1 VFGLGKRAT
10 PIIGLDIGSNTIK
23 VAQFKEEKAGLSLV
37 NFGVVPTPEGSIED
51 GKIVRGDII
60 SEALG
65 SLLSLHSFVGKRVS
79 ASVSGELVTVKQVT
93 VDEVP
98 RQQLSAI
105 VKWEME
111 KHISY
116 PIEDAVF
123 DYQVLSRVQT
133 DDGGVKANCLVAVA
147 PLSIVDALIGV
158 IRKTQLEAVFIE
170 VEPFAELRL
179 VDYVAYKR
187 PDLDAKTVVL
197 VNIGSGITSINV
209 ADQSMIRLTRMIPFG
224 GTRITQAIASAL
236 GISTDRAEE
245 LKQDVVNVNPDGG
258 QAEAGSE
265 AERATTAALAIIDD
279 LVLEI
284 RRSLN
289 YYTTRFESDRPL
301 HLILSGGTANLKG
314 IGEYMELSTGFTA
327 EMNRL
332 LLDVAK
338 YDPSMF
344 AESYLNEMAPMF
356 SVATGL
362 SLREFEEKA
371 ARRRSGHRRPPEVPV
386 GESLLTYRPG
396 SEGL

>member
-1 VFGLGKRAT
+1 VFGLGDKAT
-10 PIIGLDIGSNTIK
+10 PIIGVDIGTSTIK
-23 VAQFKEEKAGLSLV
+23 VAQFKRDKNALSLV
-37 NFGVVPTPEGSIED
+37 NFGVAPTPEGCIEN
-51 GKIVRGDII
+51 GKIVKGDII
-60 SEALG
+60 SETLG

-79 ASVSGELVTVKQVT
+79 ASVSGQLVTVRQIT
-93 VDEVP
+93 VDDIP
-98 RQQLSAI
+98 RQPLDDI

-123 DYQVLSRVQT
+123 DYQVLSRSHT
-133 DDGGVKANCLVAVA
+133 GDGGIKANCLVAAA
-147 PLSIVDALIGV
+147 PLEIVNALVGV
-158 IRKTQLEAVFIE
+158 IRKTHLEPVFIE

-179 VDYVAYKR
+179 VDYVSYKR
-187 PDLDAKTVVL
+187 PDLDAKTIVM
-197 VNIGSGITSINV
+197 VNIGSTITSVNV
-209 ADQSMIRLTRMIPFG
+209 ADQSVIRLTRMIPFG
-224 GTRITQAIASAL
+224 GARISQAIASTL
-236 GISTDRAEE
+236 GITIERAEE
-245 LKQDVVNVNPDGG
+245 LKRESVNMDP
-258 QAEAGSE
+258 QANLEAGTE
-265 AERATTAALAIIDD
+265 AERATSAALPIIDE

-314 IGEYMELSTGFTA
+314 VADYIEVSTGFTV
-327 EMNRL
+327 EINRL

-344 AESYLNEMAPMF
+344 AESYLSEMAPMF

-362 SLREFEEKA
+362 SLREFEAAA
-371 ARRRSGHRRPPEVPV
+371 ARKRSGRKKAKPV
-386 GESLLTYRPG
+386 EAGESLLTYRPG

>member
-1 VFGLGKRAT
+1 MFGLENKAT
-10 PIIGLDIGSNTIK
+10 PIIGVDIGTNTIK
-23 VAQFKEEKAGLSLV
+23 VAQFKRDKNALNLV
-37 NFGVVPTPEGSIED
+37 NFGVAPTPEGCIEN
-51 GKIVRGDII
+51 GKIVKGDII

-79 ASVSGELVTVKQVT
+79 ASVSGQLVTVRQIT
-93 VDEVP
+93 VDDIP
-98 RQQLSAI
+98 RQPLDDI

-123 DYQVLSRVQT
+123 DYQVLSRSHAG
-133 DDGGVKANCLVAVA
+133 DGGIKANCLVAAA
-147 PLSIVDALIGV
+147 PLEIVNALVGV
-158 IRKTQLEAVFIE
+158 IRKTHLEPVFIE

-179 VDYVAYKR
+179 VDYVSYKR
-187 PDLDAKTVVL
+187 PDLDAKTIVM
-197 VNIGSGITSINV
+197 VNIGSTTTSVNV
-209 ADQSMIRLTRMIPFG
+209 ADQSVIRLTRMIPFG
-224 GTRITQAIASAL
+224 GARISQAIASTL
-236 GISTDRAEE
+236 GITIERAED
-245 LKQDVVNVNPDGG
+245 LKRESVNMDP
-258 QAEAGSE
+258 QANLEAGTE
-265 AERATTAALAIIDD
+265 AERATSAALPIIDE

-314 IGEYMELSTGFTA
+314 VADYIEMSTGFTV
-327 EMNRL
+327 EINRL

-344 AESYLNEMAPMF
+344 AESYLSEMAPMF

-362 SLREFEEKA
+362 SLREFEAAA
-371 ARRRSGHRRPPEVPV
+371 ARKRSGRKKAKPV
-386 GESLLTYRPG
+386 EAGESLLTYRPG

>member
-1 VFGLGKRAT
+1 MFGLENKAT
-10 PIIGLDIGSNTIK
+10 PIIGVDIGTSTIK
-23 VAQFKEEKAGLSLV
+23 VAQFKRDKNALNLV
-37 NFGVVPTPEGSIED
+37 NFGVTPTPGGCIEN
-51 GKIVRGDII
+51 GKIVKGDII

-79 ASVSGELVTVKQVT
+79 ASVSGQLVTVRQIT
-93 VDEVP
+93 VDDIP
-98 RQQLSAI
+98 RQPLDDI

-123 DYQVLSRVQT
+123 DYQVLSRSHT
-133 DDGGVKANCLVAVA
+133 GDGGIKANCLVAAA
-147 PLSIVDALIGV
+147 PLEIVNALVGV
-158 IRKTQLEAVFIE
+158 IRKTHLEPVFIE

-179 VDYVAYKR
+179 VDYVSYKR
-187 PDLDAKTVVL
+187 PDLDAKTIVM
-197 VNIGSGITSINV
+197 VNIGSTITSVNV
-209 ADQSMIRLTRMIPFG
+209 ADQSVIRLTRMIPFG
-224 GTRITQAIASAL
+224 GARISQAIASTL
-236 GISTDRAEE
+236 GITIERAEE
-245 LKQDVVNVNPDGG
+245 LKRESVNMDP
-258 QAEAGSE
+258 QANLEAGTE
-265 AERATTAALAIIDD
+265 AERATSAALPIIDE

-314 IGEYMELSTGFTA
+314 VADYIEVSTGFTV
-327 EMNRL
+327 EINRL

-344 AESYLNEMAPMF
+344 AESYLSEMAPMF

-362 SLREFEEKA
+362 SLREFEAAA
-371 ARRRSGHRRPPEVPV
+371 ARKRSGRKKAKPAEV

>member
-1 VFGLGKRAT
+1 MFGLANKAT
-10 PIIGLDIGSNTIK
+10 PIIGVDIGSNTIK
-23 VAQFKEEKAGLSLV
+23 VAQFKRDKNGLSLV
-37 NFGVVPTPEGSIED
+37 NFGVVPTPEGSIEE
-51 GKIVRGDII
+51 GKIAKGDII

-79 ASVSGELVTVKQVT
+79 ASVSGQLVTVKQVT
-93 VDEVP
+93 VDEIP
-98 RQQLSAI
+98 RQPLGEI

-116 PIEDAVF
+116 PIEEAVY
-123 DYQVLSRVQT
+123 DYQVLSRSQT
-133 DDGGVKANCLVAVA
+133 DDGGIKANCLVAAA
-147 PLSIVDALIGV
+147 PLDIVNGLMGV
-158 IRKTQLEAVFIE
+158 IRKTQLEPVFIE

-179 VDYVAYKR
+179 VDYVSYKR
-187 PDLDAKTVVL
+187 PDLDAKTIVM
-197 VNIGSGITSINV
+197 VNIGSTITSINV

-224 GTRITQAIASAL
+224 GARISQAIASAL
-236 GISTDRAEE
+236 GINTERAEE
-245 LKQDVVNVNPDGG
+245 LKQESVNVNPD
-258 QAEAGSE
+258 ANLEAGSE
-265 AERATTAALAIIDD
+265 AERATSAALPIIDE

-301 HLILSGGTANLKG
+301 HLIISGGTANLKG
-314 IGEYMELSTGFTA
+314 IADYVELSTGFTV
-327 EMNRL
+327 ELNRL

-362 SLREFEEKA
+362 SLREFEA
-371 ARRRSGHRRPPEVPV
+371 AAAKKRSGRHEAKPV
-386 GESLLTYRPG
+386 GAGESLLTYRPG

>member
-1 VFGLGKRAT
+1 VFGLGNKAT
-10 PIIGLDIGSNTIK
+10 PIIGVDIGSSTIK
-23 VAQFKEEKAGLSLV
+23 VAQFKEDKNGLSLV
-37 NFGVVPTPEGSIED
+37 NFGVVPTPDGSIQD
-51 GKIVRGDII
+51 GKIAKGDVI

-65 SLLSLHSFVGKRVS
+65 SLLSLHAFVGKRVS
-79 ASVSGELVTVKQVT
+79 ASVSGQMVTVRQVT

-98 RQQLSAI
+98 RQSLGDI

-116 PIEDAVF
+116 PIEEAVF
-123 DYQVLSRVQT
+123 DYQVVSRSQT
-133 DDGGVKANCLVAVA
+133 DDGGIKANCLVAVV
-147 PLSIVDALIGV
+147 PLEIVNALVNV
-158 IRKTQLEAVFIE
+158 IHKTQLQAVFIE

-179 VDYVAYKR
+179 VDYVSYKR
-187 PDLDAKTVVL
+187 PDLDAKTIVL
-197 VNIGSGITSINV
+197 VNIGSNITSINV
-209 ADQSMIRLTRMIPFG
+209 ADQSMIRLTRMLPFG
-224 GTRITQAIASAL
+224 GTRISQAIASAM
-236 GISTDRAEE
+236 GISTERAEE
-245 LKQDVVNVNPDGG
+245 LKQEIVNVDPDANL
-258 QAEAGSE
+258 QAGSE
-265 AERATTAALAIIDD
+265 AERATSAALPVIDD

-314 IGEYMELSTGFTA
+314 IADYMELSTGFTV

-371 ARRRSGHRRPPEVPV
+371 ARKHLNRRQAKPV
-386 GESLLTYRPG
+386 DGEESLLTYRPG

>member
-1 VFGLGKRAT
+1 VFGLGNKAT
-10 PIIGLDIGSNTIK
+10 PIIGVDIGSSTIK
-23 VAQFKEEKAGLSLV
+23 VAQFKEDKNGLSLV
-37 NFGVVPTPEGSIED
+37 NFGVVPTPDGSIQD
-51 GKIVRGDII
+51 GKIVKGDVI

-79 ASVSGELVTVKQVT
+79 ASVSGQMVTVRQVT

-98 RQQLSAI
+98 RQPLEDI

-116 PIEDAVF
+116 PIEEAVF
-123 DYQVLSRVQT
+123 DYQVVSRSQM
-133 DDGGVKANCLVAVA
+133 DDGSIKANCLVAMA
-147 PLSIVDALIGV
+147 PLEIVNALVGV
-158 IRKTQLEAVFIE
+158 IRKTQLQAVFIE

-179 VDYVAYKR
+179 VDFVSYKR
-187 PDLDAKTVVL
+187 PDLDAKTIVL
-197 VNIGSGITSINV
+197 VNIGSNITSINV
-209 ADQSMIRLTRMIPFG
+209 ADQSMIRLTRMLPFG
-224 GTRITQAIASAL
+224 GTRISQAIASAL
-236 GISTDRAEE
+236 GISTERADQ
-245 LKQDVVNVNPDGG
+245 LKQETVNVDPD
-258 QAEAGSE
+258 ANLEAGSE
-265 AERATTAALAIIDD
+265 AERATSAALVVIDE

-284 RRSLN
+284 HRSLN

-314 IGEYMELSTGFTA
+314 IADYVELATGFTV

-332 LLDVAK
+332 LLDVAE

-371 ARRRSGHRRPPEVPV
+371 ARKRSGRKQAKSVDI

>member
-1 VFGLGKRAT
+1 VFGLENKAT
-10 PIIGLDIGSNTIK
+10 PIIGVDVGASTIK
-23 VAQFKEEKAGLSLV
+23 VAQFKRDKNALSLV
-37 NFGVVPTPEGSIED
+37 NFGVAPTPEGCIEN
-51 GKIVRGDII
+51 GKIVKGDII

-79 ASVSGELVTVKQVT
+79 ASVSGQLVTVRQIT
-93 VDEVP
+93 VDDIP
-98 RQQLSAI
+98 RQPLDDI

-123 DYQVLSRVQT
+123 DYQVLSRSHT
-133 DDGGVKANCLVAVA
+133 GDGGIKANCLVAAA
-147 PLSIVDALIGV
+147 PLEIVNALVGV
-158 IRKTQLEAVFIE
+158 IRKTHLEPVFIE

-179 VDYVAYKR
+179 VDYVSYKR
-187 PDLDAKTVVL
+187 PDLDAKTIVM
-197 VNIGSGITSINV
+197 VNIGSTITSVNV
-209 ADQSMIRLTRMIPFG
+209 ADQSVIRLTRMIPFG
-224 GTRITQAIASAL
+224 GARISQAIASTL
-236 GISTDRAEE
+236 GITIERAEE
-245 LKQDVVNVNPDGG
+245 LKRESVNMDP
-258 QAEAGSE
+258 QANLEAGTE
-265 AERATTAALAIIDD
+265 AERATSAALPIIDE

-314 IGEYMELSTGFTA
+314 VADYIEVSTGFTV
-327 EMNRL
+327 EINRL

-344 AESYLNEMAPMF
+344 AESYLIEMAPMF

-362 SLREFEEKA
+362 SLREFEAAA
-371 ARRRSGHRRPPEVPV
+371 ARKRSGRKKAKPV
-386 GESLLTYRPG
+386 EAGESLLTYRPG

>member
-1 VFGLGKRAT
+1 VFGLGNKAT
-10 PIIGLDIGSNTIK
+10 PIIGVDIGTTTIK
-23 VAQFKEEKAGLSLV
+23 VAQFKRDKNSLSLV
-37 NFGVVPTPEGSIED
+37 NFGVVPTPDGCIEN
-51 GKIVRGDII
+51 GKIVKGDVI
-60 SEALG
+60 SDALG
-65 SLLSLHSFVGKRVS
+65 SLLSLHSFAGKRVS
-79 ASVSGELVTVKQVT
+79 ASVSGQLVTVKQVS
-93 VDEVP
+93 VDDVP
-98 RQQLSAI
+98 HQSLDGI
-105 VKWEME
+105 VRWEME

-123 DYQVLSRVQT
+123 DYQVLSRSQT
-133 DDGGVKANCLVAVA
+133 EDGGIKANCLVAAA
-147 PLSIVDALIGV
+147 PLEIVDALVGV
-158 IRKTQLEAVFIE
+158 IRKTHLEPVFVE

-179 VDYVAYKR
+179 VDYISYKR
-187 PDLDAKTVVL
+187 PDLDAKTIVM
-197 VNIGSGITSINV
+197 VNIGSTITSINV

-224 GTRITQAIASAL
+224 GGRISQAIASAL
-236 GISTDRAEE
+236 GINTERAEE
-245 LKQDVVNVNPDGG
+245 LKQESVNVDPD
-258 QAEAGSE
+258 ANLEAGSE
-265 AERATTAALAIIDD
+265 AERATSAALPIIDD

-314 IGEYMELSTGFTA
+314 IAEYLEVSTGFTV
-327 EMNRL
+327 EINRL

-362 SLREFEEKA
+362 SLREFEAAA
-371 ARRRSGHRRPPEVPV
+371 ARKRSGWKKAKSVEA
-386 GESLLTYRPG
+386 GGSLLTYRSG

>member
-1 VFGLGKRAT
+1 VFGLGRSTT
-10 PIIGLDIGSNTIK
+10 PIIGLDVGSSTIK
-23 VAQFKEEKAGLSLV
+23 VAQFKEERGGLSLV
-37 NFGVVPTPEGSIED
+37 NFGVVPTPEGSMEE

-60 SEALG
+60 SDALA
-65 SLLSLHSFVGKRVS
+65 SLLSLHAFVGKRVS
-79 ASVSGELVTVKQVT
+79 ASVSGQLVTVKQVT
-93 VDEVP
+93 VDEIP
-98 RQQLSAI
+98 RQSLGDI
-105 VKWEME
+105 IKWEME
-111 KHISY
+111 KNISY
-116 PIEDAVF
+116 PIEEAVF

-147 PLSIVDALIGV
+147 PLDIANALVGV
-158 IRKTQLEAVFIE
+158 IRKTKLEPVFLE

-179 VDYVAYKR
+179 VDYVAFKR

-197 VNIGSGITSINV
+197 VNIGSNITSINV

-224 GTRITQAIASAL
+224 GTRVTQAIGSAL
-236 GISTDRAEE
+236 GISMERAEE
-245 LKQDVVNVNPDGG
+245 LKQDVVNVNPDG
-258 QAEAGSE
+258 QAEVGSE
-265 AERATTAALAIIDD
+265 AERATSAALPIIDD

-301 HLILSGGTANLKG
+301 HLILSGGMANLKG
-314 IGEYMELSTGFTA
+314 IGEYLELSTGFTA
-327 EMNRL
+327 ETNRL

-371 ARRRSGHRRPPEVPV
+371 ARRRSGRKRPPEVLV

>member
-1 VFGLGKRAT
+1 VFGLGDKAT
-10 PIIGLDIGSNTIK
+10 PIIGVDIGASTIK
-23 VAQFKEEKAGLSLV
+23 VAQFKRDKNALSLV
-37 NFGVVPTPEGSIED
+37 NFGVAPTPEGCIEN
-51 GKIVRGDII
+51 GKIVKGDII

-79 ASVSGELVTVKQVT
+79 ASVSGQLVTVRQIT
-93 VDEVP
+93 VDDIP
-98 RQQLSAI
+98 RQPLDDI

-123 DYQVLSRVQT
+123 DYQVLSRSHT
-133 DDGGVKANCLVAVA
+133 GDGGIKANCLVAAA
-147 PLSIVDALIGV
+147 PLEIVNALVGV
-158 IRKTQLEAVFIE
+158 IRKTHLEPVFIE

-179 VDYVAYKR
+179 VDYVSYKR
-187 PDLDAKTVVL
+187 PDLDAKTIVM
-197 VNIGSGITSINV
+197 VNIGSTITSVNV
-209 ADQSMIRLTRMIPFG
+209 ADQSVIRLTRMIPFG
-224 GTRITQAIASAL
+224 GARISQAIASTL
-236 GISTDRAEE
+236 GITIGRAEE
-245 LKQDVVNVNPDGG
+245 LKRESVNMDP
-258 QAEAGSE
+258 QANLEAGTE
-265 AERATTAALAIIDD
+265 ADRATSAALPIIDE

-314 IGEYMELSTGFTA
+314 VADYIEVSTGFTV
-327 EMNRL
+327 EINRL

-344 AESYLNEMAPMF
+344 AESYLSEMAPMF

-362 SLREFEEKA
+362 SLREFEAAA
-371 ARRRSGHRRPPEVPV
+371 ARKRSGRKKTKPV
-386 GESLLTYRPG
+386 EAGENLLTYRPG

>member
-1 VFGLGKRAT
+1 VFGLENKAT
-10 PIIGLDIGSNTIK
+10 PIIGVDVGASTIK
-23 VAQFKEEKAGLSLV
+23 VAQFKRDKNALSLV
-37 NFGVVPTPEGSIED
+37 NFGVAPTPEGCIEN
-51 GKIVRGDII
+51 GKIVKGDII

-79 ASVSGELVTVKQVT
+79 ASVSGQLVTVRQIT
-93 VDEVP
+93 VDDIP
-98 RQQLSAI
+98 RQPLDDI

-123 DYQVLSRVQT
+123 DYQVLSRSHT
-133 DDGGVKANCLVAVA
+133 GDGGIKANCLVAAA
-147 PLSIVDALIGV
+147 PLEIVNALVGV
-158 IRKTQLEAVFIE
+158 IRKTHLEPVFIE

-179 VDYVAYKR
+179 VDYVSYKR
-187 PDLDAKTVVL
+187 PDLDAKTIVM
-197 VNIGSGITSINV
+197 VNIGSTITSVNV
-209 ADQSMIRLTRMIPFG
+209 ADQSVIRLTRMIPFG
-224 GTRITQAIASAL
+224 GARISQAIASIL
-236 GISTDRAEE
+236 GITIERAEE
-245 LKQDVVNVNPDGG
+245 LKRESVNMDP
-258 QAEAGSE
+258 QANLEAGTE
-265 AERATTAALAIIDD
+265 AERATSAALPIIDE

-314 IGEYMELSTGFTA
+314 VADYIEVSTGFTV
-327 EMNRL
+327 EINRL

-344 AESYLNEMAPMF
+344 AESYLIEMAPMF

-362 SLREFEEKA
+362 SLREFEAAA
-371 ARRRSGHRRPPEVPV
+371 ARKRSGRKKAKPV
-386 GESLLTYRPG
+386 EAGESLLTYRPG

>member
-1 VFGLGKRAT
+1 MFGLGKKAT
-10 PIIGLDIGSNTIK
+10 PIIGVDIGSSTIK
-23 VAQFKEEKAGLSLV
+23 VAQFKHDKNGLSLV
-37 NFGVVPTPEGSIED
+37 NFGVVPTPEGTIEE
-51 GKIVRGDII
+51 GKIVKGDAI

-65 SLLSLHSFVGKRVS
+65 SLLSLHSLVGKRVS
-79 ASVSGELVTVKQVT
+79 ASVSGQLVTVKQVT
-93 VDEVP
+93 VDEIP
-98 RQQLSAI
+98 RQPLADI

-116 PIEDAVF
+116 PIEEAVF
-123 DYQVLSRVQT
+123 DYQVLSRSHA
-133 DDGGVKANCLVAVA
+133 DDGGIKANCLVAVV
-147 PLSIVDALIGV
+147 PLEIVNALVSV

-187 PDLDAKTVVL
+187 PDLDAKTIVM
-197 VNIGSGITSINV
+197 VNIGSTITSINV
-209 ADQSMIRLTRMIPFG
+209 SDQSMIRLTRMIPFG
-224 GTRITQAIASAL
+224 GNRITRAIGTAM
-236 GISTDRAEE
+236 GVNTERAEE
-245 LKQDVVNVNPDGG
+245 LKQEAVNVNPD
-258 QAEAGSE
+258 ANLEAGSE
-265 AERATTAALAIIDD
+265 AERATAAALPIVDE

-314 IGEYMELSTGFTA
+314 IAEYIELSTGFTV
-327 EMNRL
+327 EINRL

-344 AESYLNEMAPMF
+344 AESYLNQMAPMF

-362 SLREFEEKA
+362 SLREFEEA
-371 ARRRSGHRRPPEVPV
+371 AAKKRTGRKQAVPS
-386 GESLLTYRPG
+386 EDSENLLTYRPG

>member
-1 VFGLGKRAT
+1 MFGQANKAT
-10 PIIGLDIGSNTIK
+10 PIIGIDIGSSSIK
-23 VAQFKEEKAGLSLV
+23 VAQFKRDKNTLSLV
-37 NFGVVPTPEGSIED
+37 NFGVVPTPEGSIDE
-51 GKIVRGDII
+51 GKIVKGDVI

-65 SLLSLHSFVGKRVS
+65 SLLLLNSFVGKRVS
-79 ASVSGELVTVKQVT
+79 ASVSGQLVTVKQIT
-93 VDEVP
+93 VDEIP
-98 RQQLSAI
+98 RQPLDDI

-116 PIEDAVF
+116 PIEEAVF
-123 DYQVLSRVQT
+123 DYQVLSRFQT
-133 DDGGVKANCLVAVA
+133 DEGGIRANCLVATA
-147 PLSIVDALIGV
+147 PLDIVNALVGV
-158 IRKTQLEAVFIE
+158 IRKTQLEPVFIE

-187 PDLDAKTVVL
+187 PDLDAKTIVM
-197 VNIGSGITSINV
+197 VNIGSAMTSINV
-209 ADQSMIRLTRMIPFG
+209 ADQSMIRLTRMISIG
-224 GTRITQAIASAL
+224 GMRISQAIASAL
-236 GISTDRAEE
+236 NIGMERAEE
-245 LKQDVVNVNPDGG
+245 LKRESVNVDPDVNL
-258 QAEAGSE
+258 EAGSE
-265 AERATTAALAIIDD
+265 AERATSAALPVIDE

-301 HLILSGGTANLKG
+301 HVILSGGTANLKG
-314 IGEYMELSTGFTA
+314 IANYIEVSAGFTV

-332 LLDVAK
+332 LLDVAM

-344 AESYLNEMAPMF
+344 AESYLDEMAPMF

-362 SLREFEEKA
+362 SLREFEA
-371 ARRRSGHRRPPEVPV
+371 AAGKRTGQKHPKPVAV

>member
-1 VFGLGKRAT
+1 MFGLENKAT
-10 PIIGLDIGSNTIK
+10 PIIGVDIGTSTIK
-23 VAQFKEEKAGLSLV
+23 VAQFKRDKNTLSLV
-37 NFGVVPTPEGSIED
+37 NFGVTPTPEGCIEN
-51 GKIVRGDII
+51 GKIVKGDII

-79 ASVSGELVTVKQVT
+79 ASVSGQLVTVRQIT
-93 VDEVP
+93 VDDIP
-98 RQQLSAI
+98 RQPLDDI

-123 DYQVLSRVQT
+123 DYQVLSRSHT
-133 DDGGVKANCLVAVA
+133 GDGGIKANCLVAAA
-147 PLSIVDALIGV
+147 PLEIVNALVGV
-158 IRKTQLEAVFIE
+158 IRKTHLEPVFIE

-179 VDYVAYKR
+179 VDYVSYKR
-187 PDLDAKTVVL
+187 PDLDAKTIVM
-197 VNIGSGITSINV
+197 VNIGSTITSVNV
-209 ADQSMIRLTRMIPFG
+209 ADQSVIRLTRMIPFG
-224 GTRITQAIASAL
+224 GARISQAIASTL
-236 GISTDRAEE
+236 GITIGRAEE
-245 LKQDVVNVNPDGG
+245 LKRESVNMDP
-258 QAEAGSE
+258 QANLEAGTE
-265 AERATTAALAIIDD
+265 ADRATSAALPIIDE

-314 IGEYMELSTGFTA
+314 VADYIEVSTGFTV
-327 EMNRL
+327 EINRL

-344 AESYLNEMAPMF
+344 AESYLSEMAPMF

-362 SLREFEEKA
+362 SLREFEAAA
-371 ARRRSGHRRPPEVPV
+371 ARKRSGRKKTKPV
-386 GESLLTYRPG
+386 EAGENLLTYRPG

>member
-1 VFGLGKRAT
+1 VFGLENKAT
-10 PIIGLDIGSNTIK
+10 PIIGVDIGTSTIK
-23 VAQFKEEKAGLSLV
+23 VAQFKREKNALSLV
-37 NFGVVPTPEGSIED
+37 NFGVVPTPEGCIEN
-51 GKIVRGDII
+51 GKIVKGDII

-79 ASVSGELVTVKQVT
+79 ASVSGQLVTVRQIT
-93 VDEVP
+93 VDDIP
-98 RQQLSAI
+98 RQPLDDI

-123 DYQVLSRVQT
+123 DYQVLSRSHT
-133 DDGGVKANCLVAVA
+133 GDGGIKANCLVAAA
-147 PLSIVDALIGV
+147 PLEIVNALVGV
-158 IRKTQLEAVFIE
+158 IRKTHLEPVFIE

-179 VDYVAYKR
+179 VDYVSYKR
-187 PDLDAKTVVL
+187 PDLDAKTIVM
-197 VNIGSGITSINV
+197 VNIGSTITSVNV
-209 ADQSMIRLTRMIPFG
+209 ADQSVIRLTRMIPFG
-224 GTRITQAIASAL
+224 GARISQAIASTL
-236 GISTDRAEE
+236 GITIERAEE
-245 LKQDVVNVNPDGG
+245 LKRESVNMDP
-258 QAEAGSE
+258 QANLEAGTE
-265 AERATTAALAIIDD
+265 AERATSAALPIIDE

-301 HLILSGGTANLKG
+301 HLILSGGTANLKDVADY
-314 IGEYMELSTGFTA
+314 IEVSTGFTV
-327 EMNRL
+327 EINRL

-344 AESYLNEMAPMF
+344 AESYLSEMAPMF

-362 SLREFEEKA
+362 SLREFEAAA
-371 ARRRSGHRRPPEVPV
+371 ARKRSGRKKAKPV
-386 GESLLTYRPG
+386 EAGESLLTYRPG

>member
-1 VFGLGKRAT
+1 MFGIGNKAT
-10 PIIGLDIGSNTIK
+10 PIIGVDIGSSTIK
-23 VAQFKEEKAGLSLV
+23 VAQFKEDKNGLSLV
-37 NFGVVPTPEGSIED
+37 NFGVVPTPEGSIQD
-51 GKIVRGDII
+51 GKIAKGDVI

-79 ASVSGELVTVKQVT
+79 ASVSGQLVTVKQVT

-98 RQQLSAI
+98 RQPLGDI

-116 PIEDAVF
+116 PIEEAVF
-123 DYQVLSRVQT
+123 DYQVLSRAQT

-147 PLSIVDALIGV
+147 PLEIVNALVG
-158 IRKTQLEAVFIE
+158 
-170 VEPFAELRL
+170 PFAELRL
-179 VDYVAYKR
+179 VDYVSYKR
-187 PDLDAKTVVL
+187 PDLDAKTIVL
-197 VNIGSGITSINV
+197 VNIGSNITSINV
-209 ADQSMIRLTRMIPFG
+209 ADQSMIRLTRMLPFG
-224 GTRITQAIASAL
+224 GARVSQAIASAL
-236 GISTDRAEE
+236 GISTERAEE
-245 LKQDVVNVNPDGG
+245 LKQEAVNVDPD
-258 QAEAGSE
+258 ANLEAGSE
-265 AERATTAALAIIDD
+265 AERATAAALPVIDE

-314 IGEYMELSTGFTA
+314 IADYIELSTGFTV

-362 SLREFEEKA
+362 SLREYEEKA
-371 ARRRSGHRRPPEVPV
+371 ARKRSGHKQAKPVDV